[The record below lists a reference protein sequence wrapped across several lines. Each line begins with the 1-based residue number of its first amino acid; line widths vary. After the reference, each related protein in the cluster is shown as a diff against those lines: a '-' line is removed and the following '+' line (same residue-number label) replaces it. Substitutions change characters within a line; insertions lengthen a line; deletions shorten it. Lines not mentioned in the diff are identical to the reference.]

1 MLEVVEAEGGEIGVR
16 EIARRL
22 ELSPTIVQRMVT
34 SLARRGY
41 VDRNAETARYRLGYR
56 ALALGAN
63 SEHGSDYIVT
73 ARRELELLARDQSL
87 NGFIAVLHGGR
98 AVYLLAVQAEG
109 PVAIKVAPGSEM
121 PLHSTAAGKVLLA
134 AQSDA
139 EARKL
144 LGTAKLAAIT
154 PHTVT
159 DPAAVVARS
168 PRCASR
174 VSRPSRGEYPRR
186 AVGRRPDPRPHRQDA
201 GGAERRLPEVPRRSS
216 TLQSVTPLVVAAAQR
231 ISRAVG
237 GMPVRPLGCASRRH
251 AQWSADHERAGGP
264 RSAEHDALRTYQR
277 TRATA
282 RGLGRT
288 RRLSPSVS
296 EPVQRSATSSWI
308 GASALAAWAASW
320 RSAPAS
326 P

>member
-1 MLEVVEAEGGEIGVR
+1 MARAPKVAAGSQSLERGLDVLEVVESEGAEIGVR

-41 VDRNAETARYRLGYR
+41 VDKDAETARYRLGYR

-63 SEHGSDYIVT
+63 SSGAGADYIGT
-73 ARRELELLARDQSL
+73 ARRELERLARGHSL
-87 NGFIAVLHGGR
+87 NGFVSVLHGGR

-134 AQSDA
+134 SLGDP

-144 LGTAKLAAIT
+144 LGHGKLAAIT

-159 DPAAVVARS
+159 DPASVIAGLARVRKQGFATVAEENI
-168 PRCASR
+168 
-174 VSRPSRGEYPRR
+174 RGVLS
-186 AVGRRPDPRPHRQDA
+186 VGAPIRDRDGKLLAALSVAFPKYLDSA
-201 GGAERRLPEVPRRSS
+201 L
-216 TLQSVTPLVVAAAQR
+216 TLQSATPLVVAAAQR

-237 GMPVRPLGCASRRH
+237 GP
-251 AQWSADHERAGGP
+251 
-264 RSAEHDALRTYQR
+264 
-277 TRATA
+277 
-282 RGLGRT
+282 
-288 RRLSPSVS
+288 
-296 EPVQRSATSSWI
+296 
-308 GASALAAWAASW
+308 ALADREPPA
-320 RSAPAS
+320 RS
-326 P
+326 